1 MRHAAERAAPNP
13 FDVRAMWNMDGAGF
27 GYGEKAY
34 RAWLDGATRMQTEAA
49 GFWNGRLAKDMA
61 ALTMLGQC
69 KDPAQ
74 AFEAQMRYARE
85 AMADYYEESQRMMGL
100 MRDVATESGVPMA
113 KTARTA
119 D

>member
-1 MRHAAERAAPNP
+1 MRHATERAAPNP
-13 FDVRAMWNMDGAGF
+13 FDVRAMWNMNGAGL
-27 GYGEKAY
+27 GYGENAY
-34 RAWLDGATRMQTEAA
+34 RAWFDGATRMQTEATT
-49 GFWNGRLAKDMA
+49 FWNGRLAKDMA

-74 AFEAQMRYARE
+74 ALEAQMRYARE
-85 AMADYYEESQRMMGL
+85 AMADYYAEGQRMMGL

-113 KTARTA
+113 KAVG